1 MQEKVLYAELRE
13 EYGKSA
19 AKSFRR
25 AGKILANYYIH
36 GEKNKHLVLETLETQ
51 KFLASVHGVMDIK
64 IKGQSRTKKCLVRE
78 IQYDPVSGIMMHIDF
93 MGVRMTEKISTTVKV
108 RLLGV
113 PAGVKDGGGTLSH
126 LLHEIHVECLT
137 KDLPEIIELDVS
149 ALIIDDNILVKD
161 IQLENVTIMTD
172 PDQAVVSVKA
182 KKAEEV
188 LEVAAEEGEGEE
200 EGEEVAETDEATEE

>member
-1 MQEKVLYAELRE
+1 MQEKVLNAELRE

-36 GEKNKHLVLETLETQ
+36 GEKNKHLVLDTLETQ
-51 KFLASVHGVMDIK
+51 KFLASVRGVMDVK
-64 IKGQSRTKKCLVRE
+64 IKGQSRTKKCLIRE
-78 IQYDPVSGIMMHIDF
+78 VQYDPVSGIMMHIDF

-126 LLHEIHVECLT
+126 LLHEVTVECLT

-149 ALIIDDNILVKD
+149 AMNIDDNILVKD
-161 IQLENVTIMTD
+161 IQIENVTILTD
-172 PDQAVVSVKA
+172 PDQAVVSVKV

-188 LEVAAEEGEGEE
+188 LEVATDDEDLAEDGEASE
-200 EGEEVAETDEATEE
+200 ADEATEE